1 MSDPPVPNERHPLDG
16 TYAYFDSE
24 LEILVGPR
32 STYHLN
38 GVAYY
43 GFFSFSGRY
52 SVLLS
57 TGQRYYWPII
67 GGTINQLSIG
77 GEMSQTGYE
86 ISCVMFSPNVVPSDP
101 THGSIDLSRFT
112 DAWAGYAGVEPS
124 GRVEMLQLRFLNVTF
139 HRTTAPA
146 STPRRRSC
154 ATWPAGATS
163 CPGWHRRPRRR
174 RRRRRPRGPTSC
186 RRSARR
192 GPPSPGSPRG
202 KTSARA
208 ATPASSRQARRGVAR
223 GWTRRAADAGRPAPP
238 RWKISGS
245 RW

>member
-139 HRTTAPA
+139 HPDDGSRIDSSSAELRDVARRRHLMSGLAPA
-146 STPRRRSC
+146 PKASPTATTPEGSDQLPPIRTAWSAFSWQPTWEDFGARSY
-154 ATWPAGATS
+154 
-163 CPGWHRRPRRR
+163 
-174 RRRRRPRGPTSC
+174 
-186 RRSARR
+186 
-192 GPPSPGSPRG
+192 
-202 KTSARA
+202 
-208 ATPASSRQARRGVAR
+208 
-223 GWTRRAADAGRPAPP
+223 TRI
-238 RWKISGS
+238 K
-245 RW
+245 